1 MQCSSYRKSHIQLY
15 LVPFVII
22 SSLFIITFKELGF
35 SIFLQNIKH
44 LRTGR
49 KDKPK
54 SMFKED
60 VLDNSRHLGCIGR
73 EVEEGLHVGKAI
85 VGIKIVDT
93 YT

>member
-1 MQCSSYRKSHIQLY
+1 
-15 LVPFVII
+15 
-22 SSLFIITFKELGF
+22 
-35 SIFLQNIKH
+35 
-44 LRTGR
+44 
-49 KDKPK
+49 
-54 SMFKED
+54 MFKED